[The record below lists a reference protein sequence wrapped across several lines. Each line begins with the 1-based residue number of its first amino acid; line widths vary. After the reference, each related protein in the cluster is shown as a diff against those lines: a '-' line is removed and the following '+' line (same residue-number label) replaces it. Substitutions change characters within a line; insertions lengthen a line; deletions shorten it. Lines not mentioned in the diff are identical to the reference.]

1 VKTILLALFL
11 LALIPTAAL
20 TQNRGADQREVK
32 DKYRAIEVG
41 QFEIQSGVQF
51 PADHLADLQK
61 EIIKQLSK
69 SNEFQRVF
77 PPDDNLSNSDTPVL
91 HLSGT
96 ITYRGAGGRVS
107 LGQAG
112 PTSGHEMD
120 AQVSFADSTTK
131 QMIQTVDVRA
141 SLAGYS
147 SINDTIR
154 EFAKQTAIKTRIV
167 LNMRIGESKPPG
179 IPAVTT
185 PTSMSTVAVEGRV
198 VSISA
203 KDWTGSQQRLDQS
216 VSAGYR
222 VAGLSRTG
230 KYTADV
236 KLEKTDGPGV
246 YRYQLLHPILAS
258 SLQKDM
264 NQYAADGFRVSAHTL
279 TDLGYWTTVIMEKPP
294 TPAMATY
301 VYLIDESRR
310 VAAAQKNMEQD
321 QALGY
326 TMVDQSDHGA
336 LHMLLFEKIVQEKKK

>member
-1 VKTILLALFL
+1 LKTIAAALLL
-11 LALIPTAAL
+11 LALIPIAAL
-20 TQNRGADQREVK
+20 TRNRAADQREVK
-32 DKYRAIEVG
+32 DKYRVIEVDE
-41 QFEIQSGVQF
+41 FEIQSGVQF

-61 EIIKQLSK
+61 EIIKQLSESK
-69 SNEFQRVF
+69 EFQRVL
-77 PPDDNLSNSDTPVL
+77 PPVGNLNGSDVPVL
-91 HLSGT
+91 LLSGT
-96 ITYRGAGGRVS
+96 ITYSGAGGRVS

-120 AQVSFADSTTK
+120 AQVSFADSSTK
-131 QMIQTVDVRA
+131 QMIQTVEVRA

-147 SINDTIR
+147 SIKDTIR
-154 EFAKQTAIKTRIV
+154 EFAKQTVIKTTIV
-167 LNMRIGESKPPG
+167 LNTRIGESNPTG
-179 IPAVTT
+179 TPAATT
-185 PTSMSTVAVEGRV
+185 PTSTSPVAVVGRV

-203 KDWTGSQQRLDQS
+203 KDWPGSRQRLDQS
-216 VSAGYR
+216 ASAGYR
-222 VAGLSRTG
+222 VVGLSRTG

-246 YRYQLLHPILAS
+246 YQYQLLHPIMAS
-258 SLQKDM
+258 NLQKDM

-310 VAAAQKNMEQD
+310 VSAAQKNMEKD
-321 QALGY
+321 QAQGY

-336 LHMLLFEKIVQEKKK
+336 LHMLLFEKIVQDKKN